1 MKRELHIFLTAVMFY
16 TRIPCP
22 KWVDHN
28 PEFISLSTRYFPL
41 IGWIVGVVYA
51 GVIVI
56 SSLVFLP
63 FVSLLLGVMTSV
75 LLTGAFHEDGFADVC
90 DGFGGGWTREKILI
104 IMKDSRVG
112 TYGIVGVVLI
122 FALKI
127 SATAPLQNFMDVI
140 PFVLLIASSHSL
152 SRMMAVTLIYSL
164 PYSREDQDSKAK
176 PVATGIS
183 FSNLLIAFF
192 FGLAPFIYFLVQTNW
207 FFCLVL
213 IPMLLITIYLG
224 GYFKKWIGGYTG
236 DCLGATQQVNEVVFL
251 LSALA
256 LWKFI

>member
-28 PEFISLSTRYFPL
+28 SKLISLSTRYFPL
-41 IGWIVGVVYA
+41 IGWMVGVIYA
-51 GVIVI
+51 GVLVI
-56 SSLVFLP
+56 SSLVFPP
-63 FVSLLLGVMTSV
+63 FVSLLLGLMTSV

-90 DGFGGGWTREKILI
+90 DGFGGGWTKEKILI

-112 TYGIVGVVLI
+112 TYGVVGVLLI

-127 SATAPLQNFMDVI
+127 SATTSLQNLIGIV
-140 PFVLLIASSHSL
+140 PFILLIVSSHSL

-176 PVATGIS
+176 PVAKGIS
-183 FSNLLIAFF
+183 FSNLLIAFL
-192 FGLAPFIYFLVQTNW
+192 FGLAPFICFLLQTN
-207 FFCLVL
+207 
-213 IPMLLITIYLG
+213 
-224 GYFKKWIGGYTG
+224 
-236 DCLGATQQVNEVVFL
+236 
-251 LSALA
+251 
-256 LWKFI
+256 